1 MKTGRMVAGR
11 DREKDKASELQLQR
25 METVWKPVV
34 LNGDQTEILR
44 LDSKHLHLLEPLFKG
59 GSTCL

>member
-1 MKTGRMVAGR
+1 MKTSRMVAST
-11 DREKDKASELQLQR
+11 DREKDKASELQLQI

-34 LNGDQTEILR
+34 LNGDHTEVLR
-44 LDSKHLHLLEPLFKG
+44 LDSKHLHLLEPSFKG